1 MNSPLGPLDLR
12 IRGLVVSLGILGI
25 SACGWILPERFAV
38 NAPLLH
44 LIFGVGADAP
54 SDQALGR
61 IVVPEGFQIG
71 IYAEGVPNARLMR
84 FTGAGDLLVSSP
96 RDGRIVL
103 LARDADADGRA
114 DGLRSLLEGLN
125 RPHGLDLRE
134 GWLYVAETDGVG
146 RVRFD
151 ESAGQIVGPYER
163 VLDGLPG
170 GGNHYTRTLRF
181 GPDGGMYVSVGSSCN
196 VCEES
201 DPFRASILRA
211 PPGGGEPEIFAT
223 GLRNSVGF
231 DWQPGTGILYATD
244 NGRDLLGD
252 DFPPCEL
259 NRIEQGG
266 FYGWPYA
273 NGDRRLDPD
282 LGPGHEQAAQASI
295 PPAHAFRAHTAPLG
309 IAFLRDPRQPAAY
322 RNAAL
327 VALHGSWN
335 RTRKDG
341 YQVVSLHWQ
350 PDGSVIERGFAT
362 GFERDDRVIG
372 RPVDVIEGPDAAIY
386 ISDDYT
392 GTIYRVA
399 RGEPAP
405 ASGGPKAK
413 PRAAGD
419 PLGALPAAER
429 ASADTRG
436 LALYESHACAACHEP
451 GRIEPGATAAPLAQ
465 LAARYDL
472 DSLSAYLAA
481 PTPPMPAFDLPEPQR
496 RDLAIHLLQKHP

>member
-1 MNSPLGPLDLR
+1 MNSPLGPLALR
-12 IRGLVVSLGILGI
+12 IRGLAVGLGALGI

-71 IYAEGVPNARLMR
+71 IYAEGVRNARLMR

-103 LARDADADGRA
+103 LTRDADADGRA
-114 DGLRSLLEGLN
+114 DGLRTLIEGLD

-151 ESAGQIVGPYER
+151 ESAGRIVGPYEP

-201 DPFRASILRA
+201 DPLRASILRT

-231 DWQPGTGILYATD
+231 DWQPGTGILFATD

-259 NRIEQGG
+259 NRIDPGG

-350 PDGSVIERGFAT
+350 PDGSVIEREFAT
-362 GFERDDRVIG
+362 GFERDDQVIG

-386 ISDDYT
+386 ISDDYA

-399 RGEPAP
+399 RGAPTP
-405 ASGGPKAK
+405 ASSGSKAE

-419 PLGALPAAER
+419 PLGALPATER
-429 ASADTRG
+429 ASADKRG
-436 LALYESHACAACHEP
+436 LALYESHGCAGCHEP
-451 GRIEPGATAAPLAQ
+451 GRGEPGVTVVPLAQ

-472 DSLSAYLAA
+472 DSLSASLAA
-481 PTPPMPAFDLPEPQR
+481 PTPPMPAFDLSEAQR
-496 RDLAIHLLQKHP
+496 RDLAIHLLQNHP